1 MRDRMENCVRGIHF
15 DQPIKTNKNVSVDYK
30 TRSTDQDSA
39 STSDFYGQSDCFQHT
54 NGKKECILWKSV
66 HPGEFRTKT
75 TSVNCTRDNPP
86 IVDNPGFFVDVELH
100 CADPSMRTPNF
111 YFIFSTKS
119 KLFQQN
125 PKNKPSFYRFRSS
138 HNFILLTV

>member
-1 MRDRMENCVRGIHF
+1 MIEWRIVFVGFILTYQLKR
-15 DQPIKTNKNVSVDYK
+15 IKMSASIIDTKY
-30 TRSTDQDSA
+30 RPDSA
-39 STSDFYGQSDCFQHT
+39 STSDFNGQLDCFQHT

-125 PKNKPSFYRFRSS
+125 PKNKASFYRFRSS

>member
-1 MRDRMENCVRGIHF
+1 MIEWRIVFVGFILTYQLKR
-15 DQPIKTNKNVSVDYK
+15 IKMSASIIDTKY
-30 TRSTDQDSA
+30 RPDSA

-100 CADPSMRTPNF
+100 ICRPFMRTPNF
-111 YFIFSTKS
+111 YIIFSAKS
-119 KLFQQN
+119 KFFQQN

-138 HNFILLTV
+138 HNFILSTV